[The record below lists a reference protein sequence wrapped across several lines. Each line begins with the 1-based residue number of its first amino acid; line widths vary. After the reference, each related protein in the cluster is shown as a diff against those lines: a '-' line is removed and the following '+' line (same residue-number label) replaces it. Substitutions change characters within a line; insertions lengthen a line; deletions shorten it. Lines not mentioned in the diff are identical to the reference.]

1 MLGNPYNGIKHEAN
15 RCKIYGRG
23 YIVIIVSCSTE
34 WAATEREM
42 SHPVVELSLV
52 RHQNLKTG
60 KVTLLAEVD
69 LPKFTEIF
77 IIEHDS
83 RSTGMREHTAEGGI
97 AQAQSRARLP
107 WRGALETSS
116 AETSVVPIHSMYEST
131 IRSIWRARAG
141 RDESEAGR

>member
-1 MLGNPYNGIKHEAN
+1 MLGNPYNGVKHEAN
-15 RCKIYGRG
+15 RSKIYGRE

-60 KVTLLAEVD
+60 KVTLLAEVG

-77 IIEHDS
+77 IIDHDS
-83 RSTGMREHTAEGGI
+83 
-97 AQAQSRARLP
+97 
-107 WRGALETSS
+107 
-116 AETSVVPIHSMYEST
+116 
-131 IRSIWRARAG
+131 
-141 RDESEAGR
+141 